1 MARERIKLS
10 TIAER
15 LGVSTATVSLA
26 LRDSP
31 AVADKTR
38 AMVKREA
45 ANLGYI
51 YNRRAASLR
60 TQRTGIIG
68 VVVRDVINPFYGEIL
83 QAIETELDRER
94 QTFILSN
101 HYDQLDKQRSFIE
114 TLLQLGAD
122 GVIMS
127 PAIGT
132 EPSDLHL
139 AERNGMPVVLVAR
152 SVKGSGC
159 PTFRGDDAYGI
170 GLATR
175 HLIALGHERIAMVG
189 GTDATSTGR
198 DRYRGYVEA
207 LEGSGLK
214 ADPAL
219 RLPGPRTKRAGFEV
233 AGEFLSL
240 RQRPTAAVCWND
252 LVAIGLMN
260 GIARAGLVP
269 GEDIA
274 VTGYDDLEE
283 AQIATPSLTTVWNGQ
298 HEVGRQAA
306 RALQIRLAGT
316 MGGGT
321 STTEGDGTLGRSTV
335 SLSASASEPRAPGV
349 HPPDDDGLTL
359 VRPELRIRDSTH
371 RVRP

>member
-1 MARERIKLS
+1 MTRRPRVKLA

-15 LGVSTATVSLA
+15 LNVSTATVSLA

-31 AVADKTR
+31 DVAEATR

-51 YNRRAASLR
+51 PNRRAASLR
-60 TQRTGIIG
+60 TQRSGIVG

-83 QAIETELDRER
+83 RAVEEELDRER
-94 QTFILSN
+94 RTFVLSN
-101 HYDQLDKQRSFIE
+101 HYDDLPKQSQFVE

-132 EPSDLHL
+132 RPADLAL
-139 AERNGMPVVLVAR
+139 ATRNGMPVVLVAR
-152 SVKGSGC
+152 QVAGSGL
-159 PTFRGDDAYGI
+159 PTFRGDDAHGI
-170 GLATR
+170 SLATR
-175 HLIALGHERIAMVG
+175 HLVALGHERIAMVG

-207 LEGSGLK
+207 LENAGLK
-214 ADPAL
+214 ADPHL
-219 RLPGPRTKRAGFEV
+219 RLPGPRTKREGFEM
-233 AGEFLSL
+233 ATEFLSL

-252 LVAIGLMN
+252 LAAIGLMS

-269 GEDIA
+269 GTDVS

-283 AQIATPSLTTVWNGQ
+283 AAIATPALTTVWNGQ
-298 HEVGRQAA
+298 HEVGRLAA
-306 RALQIRLAGT
+306 RALMTAMGREGESPDPTPGAGD
-316 MGGGT
+316 
-321 STTEGDGTLGRSTV
+321 EV
-335 SLSASASEPRAPGV
+335 
-349 HPPDDDGLTL
+349 TL

-371 RVRP
+371 RAGKR

>member
-1 MARERIKLS
+1 MVRRTRVKLS

-31 AVADKTR
+31 DVAEKTR

-51 YNRRAASLR
+51 PNRRAASLR
-60 TQRTGIIG
+60 TQRSGIVG
-68 VVVRDVINPFYGEIL
+68 LVVRDVINPFYGEIL
-83 QAIETELDRER
+83 RAVEEELDREKR
-94 QTFILSN
+94 TFVLSN
-101 HYDQLDKQRSFIE
+101 HYDDLAKQSQFVE

-132 EPSDLHL
+132 RPEQLQL
-139 AERNGMPVVLVAR
+139 ATRNGMPVVLVAR
-152 SVKGSGC
+152 SVAGSGV
-159 PTFRGDDAYGI
+159 PTFRGDDAHGI
-170 GLATR
+170 SLATR
-175 HLIALGHERIAMVG
+175 HLVALGHERIAMVG

-207 LEGSGLK
+207 LEHAGIK
-214 ADPAL
+214 ADPQL
-219 RLPGPRTKRAGFEV
+219 RLPGPRTKREGFEM
-233 AGEFLSL
+233 ATEFLSL

-252 LVAIGLMN
+252 LTAIGLMN

-269 GEDIA
+269 GEDVS

-283 AQIATPSLTTVWNGQ
+283 AEIATPSLTTVWNGQ
-298 HEVGRQAA
+298 HEVGRLAA
-306 RALQIRLAGT
+306 RALVAAMAPQGEGTQVAAPRPAG
-316 MGGGT
+316 
-321 STTEGDGTLGRSTV
+321 EV
-335 SLSASASEPRAPGV
+335 
-349 HPPDDDGLTL
+349 TL
-359 VRPELRIRDSTH
+359 VRPELRIRDSTR
-371 RVRP
+371 RVRR